1 MSTATMFNKIST
13 SASERSVPTFEQSM
27 QVYGESLTNQVV
39 AALAKK
45 FGFDAQEARDY
56 LGVTNQS
63 NEDDGLGS
71 DQGSPNVATQKVKS
85 LVASR
90 KQAGVTVS
98 MDDRAVAVGSKPPS
112 VDKPP
117 PRAAAVTRAPSNVDG
132 GLQIQTL
139 GDRKL
144 SRVNSRTRTR
154 SVSHDSLLEDANFE
168 EMKKGS
174 HRGR

>member
-1 MSTATMFNKIST
+1 M
-13 SASERSVPTFEQSM
+13 PTFEQSM

-56 LGVTNQS
+56 LGVTNQP
-63 NEDDGLGS
+63 NEDDGSGS

-90 KQAGVTVS
+90 KQAGGSTVS
-98 MDDRAVAVGSKPPS
+98 IDDRAVAVGSKPPS

-154 SVSHDSLLEDANFE
+154 SVSHALGLAGCEF
-168 EMKKGS
+168 
-174 HRGR
+174 